1 MALGTVNVRPEG
13 TGGGSNVTA
22 DGETHLSLEEVFGPG
37 PYEIEFDEDVG
48 IESAKNISYDP
59 ATSKMT
65 ATDVQ
70 AAIDEMAKKA
80 TDLEEAL
87 DDVPSLGEDGKI
99 PEEMLPELSASQVFR
114 GILGTNWTEDENTG
128 IKYQDVAIEGIAA
141 EHNGSCDH
149 DDTSID
155 GTSEGYALY
164 VEEDNQWLTY
174 ITNGRHA
181 RTFDGYIRFEIF
193 GDPNT
198 VEIPFW
204 VGVS

>member
-1 MALGTVNVRPEG
+1 MRGTVNVAGPNKNLDDYATKTELDAVK
-13 TGGGSNVTA
+13 TTA
-22 DGETHLSLEEVFGPG
+22 N
-37 PYEIEFDEDVG
+37 
-48 IESAKNISYDP
+48 SAASD
-59 ATSKMT
+59 AT
-65 ATDVQ
+65 
-70 AAIDEMAKKA
+70 AAKA
-80 TDLEEAL
+80 AAEEA
-87 DDVPSLGEDGKI
+87 KTAA
-99 PEEMLPELSASQVFR
+99 ASSGMTVFT
-114 GILGTNWTEDENTG
+114 GVLGTNWTEDENTG
-128 IKYQDVAIEGIAA
+128 VKYQDVAIEGITA